1 MRRAGQVVVAQQGTA
16 HPILPG
22 SCPQGGVR
30 RRIFQL
36 RQQVQTGVQPR
47 KGQLLR
53 RKGGAQC
60 SYQRIPAGFVG
71 GALPR

>member
-22 SCPQGGVR
+22 SSPQGGVR
-30 RRIFQL
+30 RRVFQL
-36 RQQVQTGVQPR
+36 CQQVQAGVQPR

-53 RKGGAQC
+53 RKEVRSAAT
-60 SYQRIPAGFVG
+60 SASRR
-71 GALPR
+71 AL